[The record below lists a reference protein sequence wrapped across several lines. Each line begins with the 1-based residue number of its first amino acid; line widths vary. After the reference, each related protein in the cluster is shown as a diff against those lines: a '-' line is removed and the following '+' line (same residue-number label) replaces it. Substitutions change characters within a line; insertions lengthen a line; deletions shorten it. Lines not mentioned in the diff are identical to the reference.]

1 MMREGTSEATT
12 KKVRTN
18 RRLPLCKWQAQTLR
32 LMLNR
37 KQILREK
44 CAGEAMLPWP
54 ALSPPPPPPR
64 ATSSNES
71 LEYILARR
79 LRPRRLTARAQIQDE
94 SSVRI
99 ATTVRIGSL
108 ADDRPT
114 PPFL

>member
-18 RRLPLCKWQAQTLR
+18 RRLPLCRWQAQTLR
-32 LMLNR
+32 LTWNR
-37 KQILREK
+37 KRILRGK
-44 CAGEAMLPWP
+44 CAGGEILPWP
-54 ALSPPPPPPR
+54 ELSPPRPPPR

-79 LRPRRLTARAQIQDE
+79 LRHRRLTARAQIQDE
-94 SSVRI
+94 SPVRI